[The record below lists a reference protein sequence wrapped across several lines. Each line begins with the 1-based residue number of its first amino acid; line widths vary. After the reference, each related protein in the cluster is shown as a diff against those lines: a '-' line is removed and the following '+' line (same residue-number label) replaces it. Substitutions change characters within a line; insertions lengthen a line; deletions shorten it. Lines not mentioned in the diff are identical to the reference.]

1 MSCVRDDPQFPKL
14 VGLVVSWIIWGLLL
28 TVRVTMGPVLRLQ
41 LNVSVALPEPS
52 VAAKDMVR
60 GEVVQV
66 TLGVLRLAEGRITV
80 V

>member
-1 MSCVRDDPQFPKL
+1 
-14 VGLVVSWIIWGLLL
+14 
-28 TVRVTMGPVLRLQ
+28 MGPVLRLQ

-60 GEVVQV
+60 GEIVQV